1 MYVFGEI
8 LKRETDSNSV
18 QKEILKFFP
27 EIFKDLTLSAH
38 FLYCST
44 NNVSQII
51 LRRILEIGISV
62 IYLWDQPYIYLKWKK
77 LDEHIADLSFKEMID
92 HLNDVGY
99 VEFVNI
105 ENSSEINHLVL
116 KDEVNSIYRELSNVI
131 HGKELSFESISSE
144 SFELNEMDL
153 SKNLDLIIRVENI
166 LLKIYCT
173 RFTKINS
180 LFFDEFTPI
189 TKFKNV

>member
-1 MYVFGEI
+1 MFFLI
-8 LKRETDSNSV
+8 IW
-18 QKEILKFFP
+18 KEILKFFP

-105 ENSSEINHLVL
+105 ENSSEINQGFIGRST
-116 KDEVNSIYRELSNVI
+116 EVHKESYRI
-131 HGKELSFESISSE
+131 PWG
-144 SFELNEMDL
+144 
-153 SKNLDLIIRVENI
+153 
-166 LLKIYCT
+166 
-173 RFTKINS
+173 
-180 LFFDEFTPI
+180 P
-189 TKFKNV
+189 